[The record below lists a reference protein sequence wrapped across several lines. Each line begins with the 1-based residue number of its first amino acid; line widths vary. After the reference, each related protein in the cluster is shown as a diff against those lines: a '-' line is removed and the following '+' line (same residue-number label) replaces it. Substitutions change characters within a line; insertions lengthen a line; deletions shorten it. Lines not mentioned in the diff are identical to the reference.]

1 MSLKVHDSLTRRL
14 VPFEPADPNRVTVY
28 ACGPTVYNHAHIGN
42 WSANITWDVLVRWL
56 RASGYGVHYVMN
68 ITDVEDKIIRDSQA
82 AGEDRATFTQRW
94 IGVFFEG
101 LDTFGC
107 LHADDF
113 PLATQHVDGMV
124 AMIQVLLDKRHAY
137 LVDDEDGSASIYYR
151 VASFEHYG
159 ELANLSQADIR
170 AGGSGR
176 VKADEYEKENVGD
189 FALWKGW
196 VPSEGDVFW
205 EPTFTVD
212 GTPRV
217 VKGRPGWHIECSVMS
232 TAILGDQ
239 IDIHL
244 GGEDLRFPHHENEIA
259 QSEAATGK
267 RPFVR
272 YWMHRQHLRVGG
284 GKMAKSL
291 GNFHT
296 AEDLV
301 AHGGASAARAFRYLV
316 ASAHY
321 RKPIDFSWDGVA
333 AAARTL
339 RNLDDA
345 WRRLVKH
352 AGDASPSDFGQ
363 DAEAAFRRAM
373 DNDLET
379 SGAMAAIHGLVG
391 EANRRAEAGTLTP
404 EDAAGALRVVRLA
417 SDVLGLGLGA
427 DRRQL
432 TPEQQ
437 ALVDQRQAARDAQEW
452 AESDRLRDVLLERG
466 VQVKDTK
473 DGQEITLL

>member
-1 MSLKVHDSLTRRL
+1 M
-14 VPFEPADPNRVTVY
+14 
-28 ACGPTVYNHAHIGN
+28 
-42 WSANITWDVLVRWL
+42 LVRWL

-82 AGEDRATFTQRW
+82 AGEDRATFTKRW
-94 IGVFFEG
+94 IDVFFAGVEM
-101 LDTFGC
+101 FGC
-107 LHADDF
+107 LHADDYPF
-113 PLATQHVDGMV
+113 ATQHVDGMV
-124 AMIQVLLDKRHAY
+124 AMIQKLLDGGHAY
-137 LVDDEDGSASIYYR
+137 LIEDEDGSTSIYYR
-151 VASFEHYG
+151 VSSFEHYG
-159 ELANLSQADIR
+159 ELANLSQADVR

-176 VKADEYEKENVGD
+176 VKADEYEKESVGD

-196 VPSEGDVFW
+196 VPGDGDVFW
-205 EPTFTVD
+205 EPTFSVA
-212 GTPRV
+212 GVPRV

-232 TAILGDQ
+232 TALLGDQ

-272 YWMHRQHLRVGG
+272 YWMHRRHLLVDG
-284 GKMAKSL
+284 GKMSKSL
-291 GNFHT
+291 GNFYT
-296 AEDLV
+296 GADLV
-301 AHGGASAARAFRYLV
+301 ARGGPMAARAFRYLV

-321 RKPIDFSWDGVA
+321 RKPIDFSWGGID

-345 WRRLVKH
+345 WKRLTKH

-363 DAEAAFRRAM
+363 DAEAAFRAAM

-391 EANRRAEAGTLTP
+391 EANRRIEAGTLAP
-404 EDAAGALRVVRLA
+404 EDAAGALRVVGLA
-417 SDVLGLGLGA
+417 NDVLGLGLGA
-427 DRRQL
+427 TAPEL

-437 ALVDQRQAARDAQEW
+437 ALVDARQAARDAKEW
-452 AESDRLRDVLLERG
+452 AESDRLRDVLLAQG
-466 VQVKDTK
+466 VHVKDTK
-473 DGQEITLL
+473 DGQEITFH

>member
-1 MSLKVHDSLTRRL
+1 MSMQVHDSLTRRL
-14 VPFEPADPNRVTVY
+14 LPFEPADPKHVTVY

-42 WSANITWDVLVRWL
+42 WSSNITWDILVRWL
-56 RASGYGVHYVMN
+56 RASGYGVHFVMN
-68 ITDVEDKIIRDSQA
+68 ITDVEDKIIRDAEA
-82 AGEDRATFTQRW
+82 AGEDRATFAERW
-94 IGVFFEG
+94 TKAFFED
-101 LDTFGC
+101 LETFGC
-107 LHADDF
+107 LRADDY
-113 PLATQHVDGMV
+113 PYATQHVDGMV
-124 AMIQVLLDKRHAY
+124 AMIQKLLDGGYAY
-137 LVDDEDGSASIYYR
+137 LAEEDDGSTSIYFR
-151 VASFEHYG
+151 IRSFEHYG
-159 ELANLSQADIR
+159 ELANLSRADIR
-170 AGGSGR
+170 AGASGR

-196 VPSEGDVFW
+196 VPADGEVFW

-212 GTPRV
+212 GEPRV

-239 IDIHL
+239 IDLHL
-244 GGEDLRFPHHENEIA
+244 GGEDNRFPHHQNEIA

-272 YWMHRQHLRVGG
+272 YWMHRRHLMVEG
-284 GKMAKSL
+284 GKMSKSL
-291 GNFHT
+291 KNFYT
-296 AEDLV
+296 AQDIV
-301 AHGGASAARAFRYLV
+301 DRGGPMAARAFRYLV

-321 RKPIDFSWDGVA
+321 RKPIDFSWSGID

-339 RNLDDA
+339 RNLDEA
-345 WRRLVKH
+345 WKRLTKH
-352 AGDASPSDFGQ
+352 AGEAVPSEFGQ
-363 DAEAAFRRAM
+363 EAEAAFRAAM

-391 EANRRAEAGTLTP
+391 EANRRIEAGTLTP
-404 EDAAGALRVVRLA
+404 EDAAGALRVVGLA
-417 SDVLGLGLGA
+417 NDVLGLGLGA
-427 DRRQL
+427 EARAL

-437 ALVDQRQAARDAQEW
+437 ALVDQRQAARDAKEW
-452 AESDRLRDVLLERG
+452 AESDRLRDVLLEQG